1 MNGNISYL
9 IAYHQVN
16 EICKCNYAQKSDRK
30 MKIFHKFFKC
40 TKKSFIKI
48 IIDILG
54 AYLQNKDTDL
64 SDREGNNMSQIIA
77 VTAGK
82 GGTGKST
89 TSANVATAL
98 AALGKKTLVVE
109 LDFGL
114 RCLDIMLGIKD
125 KVKHDIG
132 EYLEG
137 KIDILTATTKVDRVD
152 NLYLVC
158 ATRNPFIDINPE
170 KIMEVCQEMRKHFD
184 YIIMDTA
191 GIGSSV
197 FSVIK
202 AAELILMVTTPDTVC
217 VRDGAILSD
226 FLYVK
231 NCTNQ
236 RLVINKVSPNFKDED
251 ILYDLDEV
259 MDSVGIP
266 LIGVVPEDMNIKIC
280 GAKGQP
286 LPQNCGGAKAY
297 AAIARR
303 ILGEEVPLTININ

>member
-1 MNGNISYL
+1 
-9 IAYHQVN
+9 
-16 EICKCNYAQKSDRK
+16 
-30 MKIFHKFFKC
+30 
-40 TKKSFIKI
+40 
-48 IIDILG
+48 
-54 AYLQNKDTDL
+54 
-64 SDREGNNMSQIIA
+64 MSQIIA

-170 KIMEVCQEMRKHFD
+170 KIMEVCEEMRKHFD

-202 AAELILMVTTPDTVC
+202 AAGAYPDGNHPGYRMRPRRCDTFRLPVCEELHEPAS
-217 VRDGAILSD
+217 GH
-226 FLYVK
+226 
-231 NCTNQ
+231 Q
-236 RLVINKVSPNFKDED
+236 
-251 ILYDLDEV
+251 
-259 MDSVGIP
+259 
-266 LIGVVPEDMNIKIC
+266 
-280 GAKGQP
+280 
-286 LPQNCGGAKAY
+286 
-297 AAIARR
+297 
-303 ILGEEVPLTININ
+303 